1 MRQSAIAL
9 SSIIALLCLGACETP
24 VPPATPL
31 EVSLAGMS
39 QAKLTQCAGQ
49 PASSVLAGGLDYLTY
64 SRSEVLDA
72 GLLQNTN
79 VPLVG
84 SLAIGTKGVQVTCEA
99 TVILKAGKV
108 DAVGLRT
115 YPQQDE
121 PLTARLCKPI
131 FSRCLNG

>member
-1 MRQSAIAL
+1 MRRSAIAL
-9 SSIIALLCLGACETP
+9 SSILALLCLGACEKSG
-24 VPPATPL
+24 PPPTPL
-31 EVSLAGMS
+31 EVSLVGMS

-49 PASSVLAGGLDYLTY
+49 PASSVPADGLDYLTY

-72 GLLQNTN
+72 GLLQNAN

-108 DAVGLRT
+108 EALGLRT
-115 YPQQDE
+115 YPQQGE
-121 PLTARLCKPI
+121 TLAVRICKPI